1 MAFKLFISD
10 ELRDFLRVIETQ
22 SVVAQLLLGKI
33 NMDRCG
39 YEYAN
44 HPVNYISISH
54 DDRTKISYLSGD
66 RIEELQRAGED
77 VWTTRFRFKAK
88 PGSFIKKLYK
98 NINPKEVERFSNLYC
113 GENKKPPF
121 TFKVVDGE
129 DIRKYYH
136 YPSYVQSSYGSL
148 GASCMRYDNCQA
160 FLEIYTKNPDKI
172 KMLVML
178 DEENRLMGRSLLWEF
193 DGFKLMDRIY
203 TVNDEVLPFQFKKW
217 ATENGYLYKSEQNW
231 YNSLF
236 FENMEREKQELRFKV
251 NLIKYKHEKYP
262 YLDTFKFWD
271 GKGNLYNYIPENV
284 SLKTLTTCDGGKYD
298 GNVLRFDHVDRVLRH
313 RNECVSLDY
322 LGNDI
327 YTVSNNTCYSGVN
340 NRYIL
345 RKDSVYNGEID
356 DNIFIGE
363 YEHLNNKI
371 EIEQR
376 KEYIKRERERNRLRQ
391 EMIQKQK
398 REDRGTPVE
407 ILWSNMMQAPRYRIR
422 PERAR
427 DIRRED
433 VEVAETDRQLDDGWY
448 VPNMDVI
455 NDTDNDPIADNHNG
469 GRYAIN
475 WFNGDI
481 RHIANPE
488 PPEDQHTE
496 VNDTDNDP
504 ITDLIHTDWLI
515 DNH

>member
-1 MAFKLFISD
+1 MSFKLFISD

-33 NMDRCG
+33 NMDKYG

-66 RIEELQRAGED
+66 RIEELQRSGED

-88 PGSFIKKLYK
+88 PGSFIKKLFK

-391 EMIQKQK
+391 EMLQKQK
-398 REDRGTPVE
+398 REDRENPGMF
-407 ILWSNMMQAPRYRIR
+407 WSDMMEAPRYRIR
-422 PERAR
+422 PERGR
-427 DIRRED
+427 PLRRED
-433 VEVAETDRQLDDGWY
+433 VEVAETARQIAETARQIAETVHQLDIDDGWN

-455 NDTDNDPIADNHNG
+455 NDTDNNPIADNHNG
-469 GRYAIN
+469 RYVIN

-481 RHIANPE
+481 RQAVDPE
-488 PPEDQHTE
+488 PREAQHTD
-496 VNDTDNDP
+496 VNDDDY
-504 ITDLIHTDWLI
+504 WR
-515 DNH
+515 